1 MHQKPGRK
9 PYGLGFINKK
19 LTIISTYSSSSA
31 SEEKNAGR
39 NGHIKLDVQAVL

>member
-1 MHQKPGRK
+1 MILNFTFIKYQKN
-9 PYGLGFINKK
+9 YN
-19 LTIISTYSSSSA
+19 IISTYSSSNA